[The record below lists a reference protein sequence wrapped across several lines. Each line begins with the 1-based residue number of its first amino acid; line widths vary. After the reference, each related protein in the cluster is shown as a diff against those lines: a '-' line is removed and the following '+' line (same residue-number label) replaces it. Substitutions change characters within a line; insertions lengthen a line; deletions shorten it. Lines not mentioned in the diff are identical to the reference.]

1 MKIIKICNQALIF
14 LFFLTSTLSKNAVAQ
29 ENASKYLR
37 PSMTTMYLDEDDPSK
52 KEILNYIISSVNN
65 TELPQFD
72 ILKIKTNKVILKNKP
87 QQPKKPIYSGRKE
100 DFSKDL
106 GISVRYEID
115 LKNYNEAIKKGITLK
130 VQELSKEIIRSL
142 FMSDFKGN
150 MSDELIKK
158 RGLYTANDNDVIKNK
173 ASEISRLSELGYKL
187 IEKTYLTIYELDD
200 FTKIDKEYYD
210 NEERKRI
217 ARSISLGAKP
227 SDVSSNERLN
237 LRLDEG
243 YSLLIKAYTFKLSK
257 SWFENFFQ
265 LYWVDATQTDS
276 ERMSKINALNNLTI
290 PLDLVCINKIGL
302 NAFAPYGSS
311 PSMYKL
317 FENTDQ
323 NIQDL
328 VFKKASKKI
337 IDLAAKATIL
347 EAYPVKIKIGT
358 KEGVF
363 VDQRYFVY
371 EIRKKSEADK
381 ETLKRV
387 AIIRAKSPIANNQV
401 NATGN
406 SLTTNFKQVS
416 GKKVYPGMIVI
427 QKESNNVM
435 YSIDYYKTKS
445 GSGLGFSYE
454 FSIFSSKA
462 MGQNVKSTK
471 GPAGLYN
478 GLEIVILPDRFFGT
492 ITTAKEIYLLKTGN
506 IFLYPKVGIGAV
518 DVEALY
524 IDASLG
530 LGANITPWFTV
541 ISKINYA
548 PQLNSINTISIGGKI
563 RL

>member
-1 MKIIKICNQALIF
+1 
-14 LFFLTSTLSKNAVAQ
+14 
-29 ENASKYLR
+29 
-37 PSMTTMYLDEDDPSK
+37 
-52 KEILNYIISSVNN
+52 
-65 TELPQFD
+65 
-72 ILKIKTNKVILKNKP
+72 
-87 QQPKKPIYSGRKE
+87 
-100 DFSKDL
+100 
-106 GISVRYEID
+106 
-115 LKNYNEAIKKGITLK
+115 
-130 VQELSKEIIRSL
+130 
-142 FMSDFKGN
+142 
-150 MSDELIKK
+150 
-158 RGLYTANDNDVIKNK
+158 
-173 ASEISRLSELGYKL
+173 
-187 IEKTYLTIYELDD
+187 
-200 FTKIDKEYYD
+200 
-210 NEERKRI
+210 
-217 ARSISLGAKP
+217 
-227 SDVSSNERLN
+227 
-237 LRLDEG
+237 
-243 YSLLIKAYTFKLSK
+243 
-257 SWFENFFQ
+257 
-265 LYWVDATQTDS
+265 
-276 ERMSKINALNNLTI
+276 MSKINALNNLTI